1 MPPTSPGSMT
11 GLSIQKKLPLLVS
24 GFLLLVIVLYSVASY
39 ETVKAASIDVARQRL
54 LSLTGQVAQIYD
66 QQMKTELKNTH
77 TLMNDSAVRN
87 FVTSSGRLS
96 KDAAMKVLT
105 KAGPRPELNFRTE
118 ILDAAG
124 APVLDIPNGP
134 LERHEEL
141 AGEIA
146 KASAGPDYGAIGRFR
161 LINDTL
167 VAPIVVAV
175 GDGPHPVGYVV
186 RWRRIGTASKETLA
200 QLSTLLGGNA
210 QLYFGNDRG
219 DIWTDAATAVAKPPA
234 GDQAKP
240 GQIREYT
247 RPGGTPVFAASHAF
261 VNAPWQVLIEFSKQ
275 AVMAPAA
282 AFLRRA
288 SLIGALVL
296 IVGTLIVWVVSRS
309 ITKPLTDLTAAAS
322 ALAAGDYSTVVQSS
336 RSDELGELSRAFN
349 AMTRRVEESQE
360 GLERKVRDRT
370 EQLRE
375 RNEELETFGH
385 SISHDL
391 RAPLRAMHGFSQ
403 ALLEDCGP
411 QLDDVGKDYA
421 QRVVAGA
428 RRMDAL
434 IQDLLAYSRV
444 SRSELDVTSVK
455 LADVV
460 QDALAQVEGDVAA
473 SGGAVSVAPGLPTV
487 HAHRVALVQAVANL
501 LANGL
506 KFVPPGR
513 VPALKV
519 RAERDN
525 GVTRLWVEDNGIGI
539 DAAHHERV
547 FGVFERLHQSEN
559 YPGTGIGLA
568 IVRKSVERMGGRVG
582 VMSAAGEGARFWI
595 ELKSEEG
602 AS

>member
-1 MPPTSPGSMT
+1 MTRPSPRSIAGM
-11 GLSIQKKLPLLVS
+11 SIQTKLPLLVS
-24 GFLLLVIVLYSVASY
+24 GFLLLVIILYSWASY
-39 ETVKAASIDVARQRL
+39 ATVRAASVDVSRQRL
-54 LSLTGQVAQIYD
+54 IALTGQIAQIYD
-66 QQMKTELKNTH
+66 RNLKAETANAH
-77 TLMNDSAVRN
+77 KLMSDSAVRR
-87 FVTSSGRLS
+87 FVESSGHLS
-96 KDAAMKVLT
+96 KDAALKVLLKT
-105 KAGPRPELNFRTE
+105 GPRPELNFRTD
-118 ILDAAG
+118 ILDASG
-124 APVLDIPNGP
+124 APVLDIPAAP

-141 AGEIA
+141 APELA
-146 KASAGPDYGAIGRFR
+146 KASVGPDFAAVGHFR

-167 VAPIVVAV
+167 VAPIVGAV
-175 GDGPHPVGYVV
+175 MEGDKRVGYVV
-186 RWRRIGTASKETLA
+186 RWRRIGTATKEAREQLA
-200 QLSTLLGGNA
+200 ALLGGNA
-210 QLYFGNDRG
+210 QLYFGNDNG
-219 DIWTDAATAVAKPPA
+219 DLWTDLIGVAPKPPA
-234 GDQAKP
+234 PAGFKP
-240 GQIREYT
+240 GKVIEYT
-247 RPGGTPVFAASHAF
+247 RPGGSPVFAANQAF
-261 VNAPWQVLIEFSKQ
+261 ANAPWTVLVELSRE
-275 AVMAPAA
+275 AGMAPAE

-288 SLIGALVL
+288 VFIGVLVLLIGTLV
-296 IVGTLIVWVVSRS
+296 VWVVSRS
-309 ITKPLTDLTAAAS
+309 ITRPLADLTNAAS
-322 ALAAGDYSTVVQSS
+322 ALAGGDFSTVVPSA
-336 RSDELGELSRAFN
+336 RTDELGELSRAFN
-349 AMTRRVEESQE
+349 TMTRRVEESQA
-360 GLERKVRDRT
+360 GLEHKVRERT
-370 EQLRE
+370 DELRE
-375 RNEELETFGH
+375 RNDELETYAH

-421 QRVVAGA
+421 ARVVAGA

-444 SRSELDVTSVK
+444 SRSDMGLASVP
-455 LADVV
+455 LAEAV

-473 SGGAVSVAPGLPTV
+473 SGGAVNVSPDLPAV
-487 HAHRVALVQAVANL
+487 RAHRVALVQSVANL

-513 VPALKV
+513 APALRV

-582 VMSAAGEGARFWI
+582 VVSAVGEGSRFWI
-595 ELKSEEG
+595 ELKSDGG

>member
-1 MPPTSPGSMT
+1 MTSTPTRSTT
-11 GLSIQKKLPLLVS
+11 GMSIQQKLPLLVS
-24 GFLLLVIVLYSVASY
+24 GFLLLVIVLYSWASY
-39 ETVKAASIDVARQRL
+39 ATVKAASVDVARQRL
-54 LSLTGQVAQIYD
+54 ISLTGQVAQIYD
-66 QQMKTELKNTH
+66 QQFKTEMKNTH
-77 TLMNDSAVRN
+77 TLMNDSAVRH

-105 KAGPRPELNFRTE
+105 KGGLRPELNFRTE
-118 ILDAAG
+118 ILDASG
-124 APVLDIPNGP
+124 APMLDIPAGP

-146 KASAGPDYGAIGRFR
+146 KATVGPDYAAIGRFR
-161 LINDTL
+161 LMNDTL
-167 VAPIVVAV
+167 VAPVVVAV
-175 GDGPHPVGYVV
+175 VDGTRPVGFVV
-186 RWRRIGTASKETLA
+186 RWRRIATAPKEAVA
-200 QLSTLLGGNA
+200 QLSALLGGNA

-219 DIWTDAATAVAKPPA
+219 DVWTNASTAVPAPPA
-234 GDQAKP
+234 NAPKQA

-247 RPGGTPVFAASHAF
+247 RPGGEPVFAASHAF
-261 VNAPWQVLIEFSKQ
+261 TSAPWQVLIEFSKQ
-275 AVMAPAA
+275 AVMAPAS

-288 SLIGALVL
+288 LLTGVLVLLIGTVLVW
-296 IVGTLIVWVVSRS
+296 IASRS
-309 ITKPLTDLTAAAS
+309 ITRPLTNLTAAAS
-322 ALAAGDYSTVVQSS
+322 ALAAGDYSTVVDST
-336 RSDELGELSRAFN
+336 RKDELGELSRAFN

-360 GLERKVRDRT
+360 SLEHKVRERT
-370 EQLRE
+370 EELRS
-375 RNEELETFGH
+375 RNEELETYAH

-411 QLDDVGKDYA
+411 QLDDVGRDYA
-421 QRVVAGA
+421 ARVVAGA

-444 SRSELDVTSVK
+444 SRNDMDLASVS
-455 LADVV
+455 LGDVV
-460 QDALAQVEGDVAA
+460 HDALAQVEGDVAA
-473 SGGAVSVAPGLPTV
+473 SGGAVKVAPDLPTV
-487 HAHRVALVQAVANL
+487 RGHRVALVQSVANL
-501 LANGL
+501 VANGL

-513 VPALKV
+513 TPELRV
-519 RAERDN
+519 RAEKEN

-582 VMSAAGEGARFWI
+582 VVSAVGEGSRFWI
-595 ELKSEEG
+595 ELTSDG
-602 AS
+602 GVA

>member
-1 MPPTSPGSMT
+1 
-11 GLSIQKKLPLLVS
+11 
-24 GFLLLVIVLYSVASY
+24 
-39 ETVKAASIDVARQRL
+39 
-54 LSLTGQVAQIYD
+54 
-66 QQMKTELKNTH
+66 
-77 TLMNDSAVRN
+77 
-87 FVTSSGRLS
+87 
-96 KDAAMKVLT
+96 
-105 KAGPRPELNFRTE
+105 
-118 ILDAAG
+118 
-124 APVLDIPNGP
+124 
-134 LERHEEL
+134 
-141 AGEIA
+141 
-146 KASAGPDYGAIGRFR
+146 
-161 LINDTL
+161 
-167 VAPIVVAV
+167 
-175 GDGPHPVGYVV
+175 
-186 RWRRIGTASKETLA
+186 
-200 QLSTLLGGNA
+200 
-210 QLYFGNDRG
+210 
-219 DIWTDAATAVAKPPA
+219 
-234 GDQAKP
+234 
-240 GQIREYT
+240 
-247 RPGGTPVFAASHAF
+247 
-261 VNAPWQVLIEFSKQ
+261 VLIEFSRQ

-288 SLIGALVL
+288 SLIGAFVL
-296 IVGTLIVWVVSRS
+296 LVGTLIVWVVSRS

-322 ALAAGDYSTVVQSS
+322 ALAAGDYSVVVQSS
-336 RSDELGELSRAFN
+336 RADELGELSRAFN
-349 AMTRRVEESQE
+349 TMTRRVEESQE
-360 GLERKVRDRT
+360 GLEKKVRDRT

-444 SRSELDVTSVK
+444 SRSELDVANINLS
-455 LADVV
+455 DVV
-460 QDALAQVEGDVAA
+460 QDALTQVEGDVAA
-473 SGGAVSVAPGLPTV
+473 SGGAVSVASGLPTV
-487 HAHRVALVQAVANL
+487 LAHRVALVQSVANL

-547 FGVFERLHQSEN
+547 FGVFERLHQNED

-582 VMSAAGEGARFWI
+582 VVSAMGEGSRFWI
-595 ELKSEEG
+595 ELKSEAG

>member
-1 MPPTSPGSMT
+1 MPPTSPGSMP

-39 ETVKAASIDVARQRL
+39 ETVKAASMDVARQRL
-54 LSLTGQVAQIYD
+54 ISLTGQVAQIYD
-66 QQMKTELKNTH
+66 QQIKTEMRNTH
-77 TLMNDSAVRN
+77 TLMNDSAVRS

-96 KDAAMKVLT
+96 KDAAMKVLA
-105 KAGPRPELNFRTE
+105 KGGPRPELNFRTE

-124 APVLDIPNGP
+124 APVLDIPSGP

-141 AGEIA
+141 AGDLA
-146 KASAGPDYGAIGRFR
+146 KAAVGPDYAAVGRFR

-175 GDGPHPVGYVV
+175 GDGTHPVGYVV
-186 RWRRIGTASKETLA
+186 RWRRIGNASKETLA

-219 DIWTDAATAVAKPPA
+219 DIWTDASTAVAKPPA
-234 GDQAKP
+234 GAAAKP

-247 RPGGTPVFAASHAF
+247 RPGATPVFAANHAF

-296 IVGTLIVWVVSRS
+296 LVGTLIVWIVSRS

-322 ALAAGDYSTVVQSS
+322 ALAAGNYSVVVQSN
-336 RSDELGELSRAFN
+336 RADELGELSRAFN
-349 AMTRRVEESQE
+349 TMTRRVEESQE

-444 SRSELDVTSVK
+444 SRSELDVAKVN
-455 LADVV
+455 LGDVV
-460 QDALAQVEGDVAA
+460 NDALAQVEGDVAA
-473 SGGAVSVAPGLPTV
+473 SGGAVSVASGLPTV
-487 HAHRVALVQAVANL
+487 LAHRVALVQSVANL

-519 RAERDN
+519 RVERDN

-547 FGVFERLHQSEN
+547 FGVFERLHQNED

-582 VMSAAGEGARFWI
+582 VVSAVGEGARFWI

-602 AS
+602 LS

>member
-11 GLSIQKKLPLLVS
+11 GMSIQKKLPLLVS

-54 LSLTGQVAQIYD
+54 LSLTTQVAQIYD

-77 TLMNDSAVRN
+77 TLMNDTAVRN

-105 KAGPRPELNFRTE
+105 KGGQRPELNFRTD
-118 ILDAAG
+118 ILDASG
-124 APVLDIPNGP
+124 APVLDIPNSP

-146 KASAGPDYGAIGRFR
+146 KASAGPDFGAIGRFR

-175 GDGPHPVGYVV
+175 GDGAHPVGYVV

-219 DIWTDAATAVAKPPA
+219 DIWTDAATAVPKPPA
-234 GDQAKP
+234 GAPAKP

-247 RPGGTPVFAASHAF
+247 RPGGTPVFAANRAF
-261 VNAPWQVLIEFSKQ
+261 VNAPWQVLIEFSKA

-288 SLIGALVL
+288 SLIGAFVL
-296 IVGTLIVWVVSRS
+296 LVGTMIVWVVSRS

-322 ALAAGDYSTVVQSS
+322 ALAAGDYSTVVQSN
-336 RSDELGELSRAFN
+336 RADELGELSRAFN
-349 AMTRRVEESQE
+349 TMTRRVEESQE
-360 GLERKVRDRT
+360 GLEKKVRERT

-421 QRVVAGA
+421 LRVVAGA

-444 SRSELDVTSVK
+444 SRSELNVTNVN
-455 LADVV
+455 LDDVV
-460 QDALAQVEGDVAA
+460 HDALAQVEGDVAA
-473 SGGAVSVAPGLPTV
+473 SGGAVSVSAGLPAV

-506 KFVPPGR
+506 KFVPRGR
-513 VPALKV
+513 APALKV
-519 RAERDN
+519 RADRDN

-547 FGVFERLHQSEN
+547 FGVFERLHQNED

-582 VMSAAGEGARFWI
+582 VKSTVGEGSRFWI
-595 ELKSEEG
+595 ELKSGEG
-602 AS
+602 LS

>member
-1 MPPTSPGSMT
+1 
-11 GLSIQKKLPLLVS
+11 
-24 GFLLLVIVLYSVASY
+24 
-39 ETVKAASIDVARQRL
+39 
-54 LSLTGQVAQIYD
+54 
-66 QQMKTELKNTH
+66 
-77 TLMNDSAVRN
+77 
-87 FVTSSGRLS
+87 
-96 KDAAMKVLT
+96 
-105 KAGPRPELNFRTE
+105 
-118 ILDAAG
+118 
-124 APVLDIPNGP
+124 
-134 LERHEEL
+134 
-141 AGEIA
+141 
-146 KASAGPDYGAIGRFR
+146 
-161 LINDTL
+161 
-167 VAPIVVAV
+167 
-175 GDGPHPVGYVV
+175 
-186 RWRRIGTASKETLA
+186 
-200 QLSTLLGGNA
+200 
-210 QLYFGNDRG
+210 
-219 DIWTDAATAVAKPPA
+219 VAKPPA
-234 GDQAKP
+234 GAPAKP

-247 RPGGTPVFAASHAF
+247 RPGGTPVFAANHAF

-275 AVMAPAA
+275 AVMAPAT

-296 IVGTLIVWVVSRS
+296 LVGTLIVWVVSRS
-309 ITKPLTDLTAAAS
+309 ITKPLADLTAAAS
-322 ALAAGDYSTVVQSS
+322 ALAAGNYSVVVQSN
-336 RSDELGELSRAFN
+336 RADELGELSRAFN
-349 AMTRRVEESQE
+349 TMTRRVEESQE

-444 SRSELDVTSVK
+444 SRSELDVANVN
-455 LADVV
+455 LGDVV
-460 QDALAQVEGDVAA
+460 NDALAQVEGDVAA
-473 SGGAVSVAPGLPTV
+473 SGGAVNVASGLPTV
-487 HAHRVALVQAVANL
+487 LAHRVALVQSVANL

-519 RAERDN
+519 RVERDN

-547 FGVFERLHQSEN
+547 FGVFERLHQNED

-582 VMSAAGEGARFWI
+582 VVSAMGEGSRFWI
-595 ELKSEEG
+595 ELKSEAG

>member
-1 MPPTSPGSMT
+1 MAGM
-11 GLSIQKKLPLLVS
+11 SIQRKLPLLVS

-39 ETVKAASIDVARQRL
+39 ETVKAASVDVARQRL
-54 LSLTGQVAQIYD
+54 LSLTGQIAQIYD
-66 QQMKTELKNTH
+66 QNLKAEMKNTH
-77 TLMNDSAVRN
+77 TLMNDSAVRK
-87 FVTSSGRLS
+87 FVASSGTLS
-96 KDAAMKVLT
+96 KDAAMKVLVT
-105 KAGPRPELNFRTE
+105 GGQRPELNFRTE
-118 ILDAAG
+118 ILNTNG
-124 APVLDIPNGP
+124 TPILDIPSGP

-141 AGEIA
+141 EGDIA
-146 KASAGPDYGAIGRFR
+146 KASVGPEFASVGRFR

-167 VAPIVVAV
+167 VAPVITAVV
-175 GDGPHPVGYVV
+175 DGGHPVGYVV
-186 RWRRIGTASKETLA
+186 RWRRVATTSKEVRG
-200 QLSTLLGGNA
+200 QLSSLLGGNA

-219 DIWTDAATAVAKPPA
+219 DVWTDLASSVPPPPVSGAAFR
-234 GDQAKP
+234 Q
-240 GQIREYT
+240 GQIREYS
-247 RPGGTPVFAASHAF
+247 RPGGQPVYAAIHGF
-261 VNAPWQVLIEFSKQ
+261 TNVPWQVLIEFSTQ
-275 AVMAPAA
+275 AVMAPAT

-288 SLIGALVL
+288 LLIGALVL
-296 IVGTLIVWVVSRS
+296 LIGTLIVWIVSRS
-309 ITKPLTDLTAAAS
+309 ITRPLADLTAAAS
-322 ALAAGDYSTVVQSS
+322 ALAAGDYTTVVQSN
-336 RSDELGELSRAFN
+336 RTDELGQLSRAFN
-349 AMTRRVEESQE
+349 AMTRRVEESQD
-360 GLERKVRDRT
+360 GLEKKVRDRT

-428 RRMDAL
+428 RKMDSL

-455 LADVV
+455 LSDVV
-460 QDALAQVEGDVAA
+460 HDALSQVEGDVTA
-473 SGGAVSVAPGLPTV
+473 SGGAVSVDADLPTV
-487 HAHRVALVQAVANL
+487 RAHRVALVQAVANL

-513 VPALKV
+513 TPALRV
-519 RAERDN
+519 RSDGEN
-525 GVTRLWVEDNGIGI
+525 GTTRLWVEDNGIGI

-582 VMSAAGEGARFWI
+582 VVSAVGQGSRFWI
-595 ELKSEEG
+595 ELKSMG
-602 AS
+602 AAS

>member
-1 MPPTSPGSMT
+1 
-11 GLSIQKKLPLLVS
+11 
-24 GFLLLVIVLYSVASY
+24 
-39 ETVKAASIDVARQRL
+39 
-54 LSLTGQVAQIYD
+54 
-66 QQMKTELKNTH
+66 
-77 TLMNDSAVRN
+77 
-87 FVTSSGRLS
+87 
-96 KDAAMKVLT
+96 
-105 KAGPRPELNFRTE
+105 
-118 ILDAAG
+118 
-124 APVLDIPNGP
+124 
-134 LERHEEL
+134 
-141 AGEIA
+141 
-146 KASAGPDYGAIGRFR
+146 
-161 LINDTL
+161 
-167 VAPIVVAV
+167 
-175 GDGPHPVGYVV
+175 VGYVV

-219 DIWTDAATAVAKPPA
+219 DVWTNASTTVPKPPA
-234 GDQAKP
+234 SAPTKA
-240 GQIREYT
+240 GQVVEYT
-247 RPGGTPVFAASHAF
+247 RPGGPPVFATMHGMTN
-261 VNAPWQVLIEFSKQ
+261 VPWQVLIEFSKQ
-275 AVMAPAA
+275 GVMAPAE

-288 SLIGALVL
+288 LLIGVVVL
-296 IVGTLIVWVVSRS
+296 LVGTLIVWVVSRS
-309 ITKPLTDLTAAAS
+309 ITRPLTDLTAAAS
-322 ALAAGDYSTVVQSS
+322 ALAAGNYSTVVQSD
-336 RSDELGELSRAFN
+336 RTDELGELSRAFN

-444 SRSELDVTSVK
+444 SRSELDVASVN
-455 LADVV
+455 LREVV
-460 QDALAQVEGDVAA
+460 HEALAQVEGDVAA
-473 SGGAVSVAPGLPTV
+473 SGGAVSVASDLPAV
-487 HAHRVALVQAVANL
+487 HAHRVALVQSVANL

-506 KFVPPGR
+506 KFVPAGR
-513 VPALKV
+513 VPALRV
-519 RAERDN
+519 RAERAN

-539 DAAHHERV
+539 DAAHHDRV
-547 FGVFERLHQSEN
+547 FGVFERLHQNED

-582 VMSAAGEGARFWI
+582 VVSAMGEGSRFWI

-602 AS
+602 VS